1 MKLKQKF
8 KHGFKKTLINNVIQ
22 LDFNVDGLPLF
33 KSSSVEVWPILLQ
46 IDDSPCMVSLFCG
59 SGKPDPLELFLE
71 DFIEEINYLI
81 LNNLEYESSV
91 FKIEIRTFN
100 CDAPARATLKMIM
113 GHTSKHDCEKCCIV
127 AKSKTFDKGQ
137 NKFSKF
143 HLRKKLYYPVKKEYK
158 ERKNSDFTLNKIS
171 TINCTHIKGISP
183 LLKIKDIG
191 LVTQFPLDPMHLI
204 YLGVVCKTNYSV

>member
-1 MKLKQKF
+1 M
-8 KHGFKKTLINNVIQ
+8 LIIQ
-22 LDFNVDGLPLF
+22 LDFNVNGLLLF
-33 KSSSVEVWPILLQ
+33 KSSSVEVWPILLRSDVL

-100 CDAPARATLKMIM
+100 CDAPARAMLKMIM
-113 GHTSKHDCEKCCIV
+113 KHTSKHGCEKCCIV

-137 NKFSKF
+137 NKFSKS
-143 HLRKKLYYPVKKEYK
+143 HLRKKLYYPVKKKYK
-158 ERKNSDFTLNKIS
+158 ERKK
-171 TINCTHIKGISP
+171 
-183 LLKIKDIG
+183 
-191 LVTQFPLDPMHLI
+191 
-204 YLGVVCKTNYSV
+204 